1 MKQYVHLACFA
12 GGALFGSVGLKLLA
26 SRDAKKVYTHLTAAG
41 LRAQKSVMETV
52 TAVQEEAADILAA
65 AKDINAERE
74 AKEIEA
80 EAEVEVDA

>member
-74 AKEIEA
+74 TKEA
-80 EAEVEVDA
+80 EAEVEVEA

>member
-12 GGALFGSVGLKLLA
+12 GGALFGSVGLRLLT

-52 TAVQEEAADILAA
+52 TTVQEEAADILAA
-65 AKDINAERE
+65 AKDINAGRE
-74 AKEIEA
+74 AREA
-80 EAEVEVDA
+80 AAEVEVDA

>member
-12 GGALFGSVGLKLLA
+12 GGALFGSVGLKLLT

-65 AKDINAERE
+65 AKDVNAERE
-74 AKEIEA
+74 AKEA
-80 EAEVEVDA
+80 EAEVEVEA

>member
-12 GGALFGSVGLKLLA
+12 GGALFGSVGLKLLT

-52 TAVQEEAADILAA
+52 AAVQEEAADILAA
-65 AKDINAERE
+65 AKDVNAERE
-74 AKEIEA
+74 AKEA
-80 EAEVEVDA
+80 EAEVEVNA

>member
-12 GGALFGSVGLKLLA
+12 GGALFGSVGLRLLT

-52 TAVQEEAADILAA
+52 TTVQEEAADILAA

-74 AKEIEA
+74 AKEA
-80 EAEVEVDA
+80 ESEVEVEA

>member
-12 GGALFGSVGLKLLA
+12 GGALFGSGGLKLLT

-65 AKDINAERE
+65 AKDVNVERE
-74 AKEIEA
+74 AKE
-80 EAEVEVDA
+80 AEVEVNA

>member
-12 GGALFGSVGLKLLA
+12 GGALFGSVGLKLLT

-52 TAVQEEAADILAA
+52 TTVQEEAADILAA
-65 AKDINAERE
+65 AKDINTGRE
-74 AKEIEA
+74 AREA
-80 EAEVEVDA
+80 EAEVNA

>member
-12 GGALFGSVGLKLLA
+12 GGELFGSVGLKLLT

-52 TAVQEEAADILAA
+52 TTVQEEAADILAA
-65 AKDINAERE
+65 AKDINAGRE
-74 AKEIEA
+74 AREA
-80 EAEVEVDA
+80 EAEVEVNA

>member
-74 AKEIEA
+74 AKDA
-80 EAEVEVDA
+80 EAEVEVEA

>member
-12 GGALFGSVGLKLLA
+12 GGALFGSVGLKLLT

-65 AKDINAERE
+65 AKDANAERE
-74 AKEIEA
+74 AKE
-80 EAEVEVDA
+80 AEVEVEVNA

>member
-12 GGALFGSVGLKLLA
+12 GGALFGSVGLKLLT
-26 SRDAKKVYTHLTAAG
+26 SRDARKVYTHLTAAG

-74 AKEIEA
+74 AREA
-80 EAEVEVDA
+80 EAEVDA

>member
-74 AKEIEA
+74 AKEV
-80 EAEVEVDA
+80 EVEVDA

>member
-12 GGALFGSVGLKLLA
+12 GGALFGSVGLKLLT

-74 AKEIEA
+74 TREAEIEVNA
-80 EAEVEVDA
+80 

>member
-12 GGALFGSVGLKLLA
+12 GGALFGSVGLKLLT

-52 TAVQEEAADILAA
+52 TTVQEEAADILAA
-65 AKDINAERE
+65 AKDINAGRE
-74 AKEIEA
+74 AR
-80 EAEVEVDA
+80 EAEVEVNA

>member
-12 GGALFGSVGLKLLA
+12 GGALFGSVGLKLLT
-26 SRDAKKVYTHLTAAG
+26 SRDAKKVYTHLAAAG

-65 AKDINAERE
+65 AKDINAGRE
-74 AKEIEA
+74 AREA
-80 EAEVEVDA
+80 EVEAEVEVNA

>member
-12 GGALFGSVGLKLLA
+12 GGALFGSVGLKLLT

-52 TAVQEEAADILAA
+52 TTVQEEAADILAA
-65 AKDINAERE
+65 AKDVNAGRE
-74 AKEIEA
+74 AKEA
-80 EAEVEVDA
+80 EAEVEVNA

>member
-12 GGALFGSVGLKLLA
+12 GGALFGSVGLKLLT

-74 AKEIEA
+74 AKEA
-80 EAEVEVDA
+80 EAEVDA

>member
-74 AKEIEA
+74 AKEA
-80 EAEVEVDA
+80 EAEVEVEA

>member
-12 GGALFGSVGLKLLA
+12 GGALFGSVGLKLLT

-52 TAVQEEAADILAA
+52 TTVQEEAADILAA
-65 AKDINAERE
+65 AKDINAGRE
-74 AKEIEA
+74 AREA
-80 EAEVEVDA
+80 EAKVEVNA

>member
-65 AKDINAERE
+65 AKDVNAERE
-74 AKEIEA
+74 AKE
-80 EAEVEVDA
+80 AEVEVNA

>member
-12 GGALFGSVGLKLLA
+12 GGALFGSVGLKLLT

-52 TAVQEEAADILAA
+52 TTVQEEAADILAA
-65 AKDINAERE
+65 AKDINAGRE
-74 AKEIEA
+74 AREAAA
-80 EAEVEVDA
+80 EAEVNA

>member
-12 GGALFGSVGLKLLA
+12 GGALFGSVGLKLLT

-65 AKDINAERE
+65 AKDVNAERE
-74 AKEIEA
+74 AKEA
-80 EAEVEVDA
+80 EAEVEVNA

>member
-12 GGALFGSVGLKLLA
+12 GGALFGSVGLKLLT

-52 TAVQEEAADILAA
+52 TTVQEEAADILAA
-65 AKDINAERE
+65 AKDVNAERE
-74 AKEIEA
+74 AKEA
-80 EAEVEVDA
+80 EAEVEVNA

>member
-12 GGALFGSVGLKLLA
+12 GGALFGSVGLKLLT

-74 AKEIEA
+74 AKE
-80 EAEVEVDA
+80 AEVEVDA

>member
-12 GGALFGSVGLKLLA
+12 GGALFGSVGLRLLT

-52 TAVQEEAADILAA
+52 TTVQEEAADILAA
-65 AKDINAERE
+65 AKDINAGREVRE
-74 AKEIEA
+74 AG
-80 EAEVEVDA
+80 AEVEVDA

>member
-12 GGALFGSVGLKLLA
+12 GGALFGSVGLKLLT

-52 TAVQEEAADILAA
+52 AAVQEEAADILAA
-65 AKDINAERE
+65 AKDINAGRE
-74 AKEIEA
+74 AREA
-80 EAEVEVDA
+80 EAEVEVNA

>member
-12 GGALFGSVGLKLLA
+12 GGALFGSVGLKLLT

-74 AKEIEA
+74 AKEA
-80 EAEVEVDA
+80 EAEVEVEA

>member
-12 GGALFGSVGLKLLA
+12 GGALFGSVGLKLLT

-52 TAVQEEAADILAA
+52 TTVQEEAADILAA
-65 AKDINAERE
+65 AKDINAGRE
-74 AKEIEA
+74 AREAEA
-80 EAEVEVDA
+80 EAEVNA